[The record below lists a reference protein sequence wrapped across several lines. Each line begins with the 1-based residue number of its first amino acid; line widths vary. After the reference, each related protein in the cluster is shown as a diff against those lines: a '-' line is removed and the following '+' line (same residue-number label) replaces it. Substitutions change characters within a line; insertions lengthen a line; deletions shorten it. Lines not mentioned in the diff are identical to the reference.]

1 MSIYKINMTHDP
13 LGGLEHL
20 ILLALIRLGPDAYGV
35 PIVDELR
42 RHTRRPVL
50 RPSVYLA
57 LRRLEAKGLVRSRLG
72 DPEARRGG
80 RARRYFEVSAA
91 GRKALRES
99 HRTLS
104 SLWDGVV
111 IDK

>member
-1 MSIYKINMTHDP
+1 MTPEP

-20 ILLALIRLGPDAYGV
+20 ILIALVRLGPDAYGV
-35 PIVDELR
+35 PIVDELQ

-80 RARRYFEVSAA
+80 RARRHFEVSAA

-99 HRTLS
+99 RRTLS

-111 IDK
+111 LDK

>member
-1 MSIYKINMTHDP
+1 MADSPAKENITN
-13 LGGLEHL
+13 L
-20 ILLALIRLGPDAYGV
+20 
-35 PIVDELR
+35 PIVDELQ

-80 RARRYFEVSAA
+80 RARRHFEVSAA

-99 HRTLS
+99 RRTLS

-111 IDK
+111 LDK

>member
-1 MSIYKINMTHDP
+1 MTQEP

-20 ILLALIRLGPDAYGV
+20 ILIALVRLGPDAYGV
-35 PIVDELR
+35 PIVDELK

-80 RARRYFEVSAA
+80 RARRHFEVSAA

-99 HRTLS
+99 RRTLS

-111 IDK
+111 LDK